1 MQNGLKILEDWL
13 NAEIYVK
20 ANLPQGGTTAFV
32 RYKKDIPSKTLCKNL
47 QAKTGV
53 ALLPGETMDME
64 GFVRIGYC
72 VNPETLKTGLKEFSK
87 FLRTI

>member
-13 NAEIYVK
+13 NGEIYVK
-20 ANLPQGGTTAFV
+20 ANLPQGGTTALV
-32 RYKKDIPSKTLCKNL
+32 RYKKDSPSKTLCKNL

-64 GFVRIGYC
+64 GTVRVGYC
-72 VNPETLKTGLKEFSK
+72 TDAETLKTGLKLFSK
-87 FLRTI
+87 FIRTI